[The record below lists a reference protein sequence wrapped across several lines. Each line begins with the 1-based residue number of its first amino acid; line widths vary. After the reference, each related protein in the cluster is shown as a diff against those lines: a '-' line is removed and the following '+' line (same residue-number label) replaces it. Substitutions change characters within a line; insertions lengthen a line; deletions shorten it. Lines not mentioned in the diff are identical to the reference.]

1 MESDTKLQQIEAR
14 LKGIETNCRVAAWC
28 GTMCFVLLLIVGFKV
43 SF

>member
-1 MESDTKLQQIEAR
+1 MESEAKFQQIEAR
-14 LKGIETNCRVAAWC
+14 LRAIETNCKVAAWC